1 MGFAGTR
8 KVYLHYP
15 VPLFTVAAQLLA
27 SSSDYLISNRMLLLS
42 SLFVCFSV
50 DFFSPVD
57 RICEAGLLN
66 RKEGA
71 LESNGSWVS
80 SMRVDPAGNW
90 LSCGGGSTALPNS
103 NTVGWVGLWHLPS
116 RSVTSASVLPAATQ
130 AMVFSDDS
138 LITVGNE
145 PFLSYFKWEA
155 LQLRTR
161 VKTTSRSCF
170 ALAVNKHSKYKGVTA
185 VGGCSPCI
193 DVYTYPGTQAFAL
206 TAQ

>member
-1 MGFAGTR
+1 MWTT
-8 KVYLHYP
+8 LSL
-15 VPLFTVAAQLLA
+15 LFTVSAQFLA
-27 SSSDYLISNRMLLLS
+27 SDSAYLISNNMFLPS
-42 SLFVCFSV
+42 SLVVCFSV

-90 LSCGGGSTALPNS
+90 LSCGGGATALPNS
-103 NTVGWVGLWHLPS
+103 NNVGWIGLWHLPS

-138 LITVGNE
+138 LITVENE

-170 ALAVNKHSKYKGVTA
+170 TLAVNKHSKYKGVTA

-193 DVYTYPGTQAFAL
+193 DVYTYPGTQAFTLSAH
-206 TAQ
+206 